1 MRVRVSLENKQKRK
15 SGEETRSIERKKLK
29 MTWAMRWGATSG
41 SNLRRWRKASRLFK
55 TFNSRWS
62 SLLLSLLSLLRLEEE
77 EDIVKDDSI
86 VCRSRPWLS
95 ITSWASSY
103 VRRQQ
108 DRITEHNQHVH
119 RINVNIKRKRER
131 LDQKLSFNIILQI
144 R

>member
-1 MRVRVSLENKQKRK
+1 
-15 SGEETRSIERKKLK
+15 
-29 MTWAMRWGATSG
+29 
-41 SNLRRWRKASRLFK
+41 
-55 TFNSRWS
+55 
-62 SLLLSLLSLLRLEEE
+62 LLLSLLSLLRLEEE